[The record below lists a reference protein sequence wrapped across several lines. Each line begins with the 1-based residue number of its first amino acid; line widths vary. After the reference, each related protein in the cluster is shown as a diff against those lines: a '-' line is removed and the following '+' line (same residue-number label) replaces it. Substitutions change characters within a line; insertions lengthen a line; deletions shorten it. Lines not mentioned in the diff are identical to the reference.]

1 MAGRILVV
9 DDIATNRLLLSLLLS
24 KAFYEVEEAADGRQA
39 LEMAR
44 LNPPD
49 LALVDVMMPGMN
61 GYELCRRFK
70 ADALLADVP
79 VVIITSLD
87 AQNDRLEA
95 LAAGAD
101 DFLTKPVREVALFA
115 RLRALLRMKSM
126 TDELRLRDVTMRDL
140 ALDPGPGLIIE
151 PAPGA
156 RVLTV
161 TSADVGAELK
171 RMIEQRL
178 DVNIVNAATAR
189 DAFRLSSER
198 APEALMVDALGF
210 PEFSTVFCSALRQRP
225 ETRASALLTLV
236 DHADFETAAAA
247 LDAGA
252 NDYVMWP
259 IDPSELTAR
268 LRTQL
273 RHKAYAD
280 HLRGS
285 VADGLR
291 LAVTDPLTGLRNRR
305 YLDAHL
311 DRMIER
317 ALEQGEA
324 LAVMAFDLDR
334 FKAVN
339 DTWGHA
345 AGDAI
350 LRQFATRLTENT
362 RSIDLVARTGG
373 EEFIVAMPQAGLA
386 DARVAAERVRAAV
399 ERPGFD
405 IGDRV
410 IDMTV
415 SVGVA
420 QLRSRGDSAA
430 KLLARAD
437 AALYAAKSSG
447 RNRVSLSAA

>member
-24 KAFYEVEEAADGRQA
+24 KAFYEVEEAADGNQA
-39 LEMAR
+39 LAMAR
-44 LNPPD
+44 QNPPD
-49 LALVDVMMPGMN
+49 LALIDVMMPGMN

-70 ADALLADVP
+70 ADPRLAAVP

-87 AQNDRLEA
+87 AQDDRLEA
-95 LAAGAD
+95 LSAGAD

-126 TDELRLRDVTMRDL
+126 TDELRLRDATLRDL
-140 ALDPGPGLIIE
+140 AIEPGPVIE

-161 TSADVGAELK
+161 TGDAVGAQLK
-171 RMIEQRL
+171 EMVEKRL
-178 DVNIVNAATAR
+178 DVRIENAPTAR
-189 DAFRLSSER
+189 EAFRLSTES
-198 APEALMVDALGF
+198 APEALLVDALGF
-210 PEFSTVFCSALRQRP
+210 PEFSAAFFTALRQRP
-225 ETRASALLTLV
+225 ETRASGLLTIV
-236 DHADFETAAAA
+236 DGADFETAATA

-259 IDPSELTAR
+259 LDPSELTAR

-280 HLRGS
+280 HLRGTLS
-285 VADGLR
+285 DGLK
-291 LAVTDPLTGLRNRR
+291 LAVTDALTGLRNRR

-317 ALEQGEA
+317 ALEQGQP
-324 LAVMAFDLDR
+324 LSVMAFDLDR

-339 DTWGHA
+339 DTWGHP
-345 AGDAI
+345 AGDTI
-350 LRQFATRLTENT
+350 LRQFAQRLTENT
-362 RSIDLVARTGG
+362 RSVDLVARTGG
-373 EEFIVAMPQAGLA
+373 EEFIVAMPEAGLA
-386 DARVAAERVRAAV
+386 DARVAAERVRSAV

-405 IGDRV
+405 VGDRV
-410 IDMTV
+410 VDMTV

-420 QLRSRGDSAA
+420 QLRRQNDSGA
-430 KLLARAD
+430 KLIQRAD
-437 AALYAAKSSG
+437 VALYAAKSSG
-447 RNRVSLSAA
+447 RNRVSLAAA